1 MMQSAIDWLSAHP
14 LVWQLAMYPLLT
26 AVVTW
31 LFKPRTPEQYAA
43 LPPRV
48 AAFLKLV
55 AAVGFDAPKIIEAVS
70 QVATGS
76 SRTVTRERLDR
87 EPPR

>member
-1 MMQSAIDWLSAHP
+1 MTQALDWLSAHP
-14 LVWQLAMYPLLT
+14 LVWQLALYPLLT

-55 AAVGFDAPKIIEAVS
+55 GALGFDAPKIIEAIA
-70 QVATGS
+70 QVVTGS
-76 SRTVTRERLDR
+76 SKTPTREHLDK
-87 EPPR
+87 ELGQ